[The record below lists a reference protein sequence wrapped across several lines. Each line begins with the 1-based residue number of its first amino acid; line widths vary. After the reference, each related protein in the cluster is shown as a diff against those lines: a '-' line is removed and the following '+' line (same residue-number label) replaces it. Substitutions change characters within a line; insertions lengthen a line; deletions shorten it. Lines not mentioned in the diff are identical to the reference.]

1 MQKKAHLMEL
11 EAPVLALGLMSGT
24 SCDGV
29 DLALIRTDGEDAF
42 EPVANGFHAYS
53 ADQKA
58 LLGQAIKAAK
68 GMEDR
73 TDRSGVLAEAEALVT
88 QHHIEAAQVFLDSLD
103 ENVSRPDLIGF
114 HGQTV
119 WHDPAKGVTVQ
130 LGDGEALS
138 NILNCP
144 VVFDL
149 RANDMEHG
157 GEGAPMVPAFHRL
170 LAAKQELLRPCAFVN
185 IGGVSNITW
194 IGSEDELTAFDC
206 GPGNALID
214 DLVRRKLNKDMDEGG
229 RLAMAGQV
237 DFLALVGLIG
247 NPYFQKRAPK
257 SLDRNAF
264 DASVVESLGVEDA
277 VATLTAFTVETIC
290 LGLEQMEQLKGEQP
304 TCLVVCGGGQHNP
317 AIIGQLQG
325 ALDCEVRRADDL
337 GLQGDALEAQAFAY
351 LAVRSSRGLPLTFP
365 GTTGVHEPVSG
376 GVMVGG

>member
-1 MQKKAHLMEL
+1 MQKKARLMEL
-11 EAPVLALGLMSGT
+11 DTPVLALGLMSGT

-29 DLALIRTDGEDAF
+29 DLALIRTDGKDMF
-42 EPVANGFHAYS
+42 DPVSHGFHAYS
-53 ADQKA
+53 SDQKA
-58 LLGQAIKAAK
+58 LLARAMEAAK
-68 GMEDR
+68 GMTDR
-73 TDRSGVLAEAEALVT
+73 ADRSGVLTEAESMVT
-88 QHHIEAAQVFLDSLD
+88 QHHIEAAQAFLNGLD
-103 ENVSRPDLIGF
+103 QDVSRPDVIGF

-119 WHDPAKGVTVQ
+119 WHDPANGVTVQ
-130 LGDGEALS
+130 LGNGEALS
-138 NILNCP
+138 NALQCP

-157 GEGAPMVPAFHRL
+157 GEGAPLVPAFHRL
-170 LAAKQELLRPCAFVN
+170 LAAKLELSQPCAFVN

-194 IGSEDELTAFDC
+194 IGSDGELTAFDC

-214 DLVRRKLNKDMDEGG
+214 DLVRRKLDKDMDEGG

-247 NPYFQKRAPK
+247 NPYFQKLAPK

-264 DASVVESLGVEDA
+264 DASVVESMGVEDA

-317 AIIGQLQG
+317 AITGQLQG
-325 ALDCEVRRADDL
+325 ALDCEVKRADDL

-351 LAVRSSRGLPLTFP
+351 LAVRSGQELPLTFP
-365 GTTGVHEPVSG
+365 GTTGVREPVSG
-376 GVMVGG
+376 GVMVGV